1 MKVSAKLC
9 TASEN
14 KAPEPEKAN
23 PVNFIAVT
31 IAFPSNANKTDQNH
45 FFLDT
50 DDIIIKQDK

>member
-23 PVNFIAVT
+23 HVNFIAVT
-31 IAFPSNANKTDQNH
+31 IAFPNKANKTDQNH
-45 FFLDT
+45 CFLEP
-50 DDIIIKQDK
+50 DDIFNTSK